1 MSWIRLLSTS
11 RSFSGQDIE
20 PRGYRLT
27 QMNLIPKF
35 GHPGGSARVTGLPA
49 RPASGAP
56 ATRKIPVVR
65 PLPRGPVAPTP
76 PPAPAPVP
84 TASPLSKAAAQWQR
98 LAGGARFWLAATGGF
113 FGQRMSR
120 KRKHPFHAGNA
131 AARATAARPAQPEL
145 RLEAV
150 RPVHND
156 LTDCDF
162 EVRPVRPGAAAL
174 EPLAGLVARPP
185 RALETASGAWE
196 RVRTLF
202 H

>member
-76 PPAPAPVP
+76 APAPVP

-120 KRKHPFHAGNA
+120 KRKHPFRAGNA
-131 AARATAARPAQPEL
+131 VARPAQPEL

-162 EVRPVRPGAAAL
+162 EVRPVRPGTAAL
-174 EPLAGLVARPP
+174 EPWSGPAARPP
-185 RALETASGAWE
+185 RALETASGAWA